1 MPKHVVEGK
10 LHNSKSEKWKV
21 FDSKNYSAQLT
32 GHFFTRW
39 KWNQMPLIAI
49 VLECRGKVLKINEEE
64 PFLKRCKLE
73 YEEGFSI
80 KSIRGDRHCTANCF
94 ATHFKEPLDRV
105 LDRLDSEFR
114 ENITFYKDFSEF
126 NEDEILREV
135 YAYITERRYNNSTV
149 DMFLNAFA
157 WIYNAK
163 VVIHNSGID
172 VANTTIG
179 CNLENAIHIFK
190 NADHFDLMELPEKNV
205 TSQNSEDQGYTDVGE
220 NVTFISGG

>member
-1 MPKHVVEGK
+1 MEMES
-10 LHNSKSEKWKV
+10 N
-21 FDSKNYSAQLT
+21 DSDSDCIIT
-32 GHFFTRW
+32 DV
-39 KWNQMPLIAI
+39 M
-49 VLECRGKVLKINEEE
+49 ESRGNVLKINEDE

-73 YEEGFSI
+73 NEGFSI
-80 KSIRGDRHCTANCF
+80 KSIRGDGHCIANCF

-135 YAYITERRYNNSTV
+135 YAYITERRYNSTV

-157 WIYNAK
+157 RIYNTK

-179 CNLENAIHIFK
+179 CNSENTIHLFK
-190 NADHFDLMELPEKNV
+190 NADHFDLMELPKKNV
-205 TSQNSEDQGYTDVGE
+205 TSQNSGDQGYTDVEE
-220 NVTFISGG
+220 NVTLISGG